1 MVLITLVTN
10 ISEWENSLPFR
21 SFLNQFI
28 FKAFMCSY
36 RSSQKKEAAVS
47 WLQVARGFHLL
58 HALIYNW
65 TFLKV
70 IFFLLLSFIKVD
82 GSTVVPWKN
91 FICSLNN
98 IKQGD
103 EIIKHWTF
111 YSQPRPPRDITSPLG
126 WKNWGP
132 MRLSLSV
139 KFCNLWIGQ
148 NIWKQ
153 KGMEL
158 TFMVEIIL
166 ILQVFSVIKLLPIT
180 LT

>member
-1 MVLITLVTN
+1 MGLITLETN

-36 RSSQKKEAAVS
+36 RSSHKKKAAVP
-47 WLQVARGFHLL
+47 WLQLAQGFHLL
-58 HALIYNW
+58 HALIDKW

-70 IFFLLLSFIKVD
+70 IFSLLLSFIKVD
-82 GSTVVPWKN
+82 VSTVVPWKN
-91 FICSLNN
+91 FIRSFNN
-98 IKQGD
+98 IKQGN
-103 EIIKHWTF
+103 EKIKHWTF

-132 MRLSLSV
+132 MRLWLSV
-139 KFCNLWIGQ
+139 KFCNLWLGQ

-158 TFMVEIIL
+158 TFMVGIIL
-166 ILQVFSVIKLLPIT
+166 ILQVFSVIKLLSVT